1 MVPLPDESSK
11 KRGPHDDC
19 KSECFEKDEYVEVLW
34 GVDQYVADVETR
46 RLIENTNDYMTN
58 QVMVDDEYSLV
69 RDHCR
74 LRDEL
79 CSSLAAEGKFRIQFC

>member
-1 MVPLPDESSK
+1 MNDFQLRVATSAFILIKIS
-11 KRGPHDDC
+11 
-19 KSECFEKDEYVEVLW
+19 EVLW

-46 RLIENTNDYMTN
+46 RLTENTNDYMTN